1 MNKISL
7 QCLSIL
13 VVLMMLSF
21 GANST
26 EDNITEGNSTEGNN
40 TESLLIKSPNN
51 DVSIE
56 FILINGAPHYRV
68 FTYSNETKSDEIISA
83 SKLGFRFKDQQPLLT
98 NFKLVSSSKQQI
110 EKHWQKLWGQSKNVK
125 NHYRELT
132 VQLQES
138 TSLHRELTL
147 VFRAYNDGVAFRY
160 LLPEQSALGKFAI
173 TSEETEF
180 AFTNNHSSW
189 WIPADYDS
197 YEATYQNSLLSEVT
211 AINTP
216 VTMKTSN
223 GYYLSIHEAALTDY
237 AGMTLVKKP
246 QQNLTLTSDLVPWPD
261 GIKVKGVTP
270 FKTPWRTI
278 QIGKTA
284 GDLIESNLI
293 ENLNEASV
301 IADTSWIKP
310 MKYIG
315 IWWGM
320 HMREYTWEAGSKHGA
335 TTKNTKAYIDFAKD
349 HNITGVLV
357 EGWNKGWETWHTGL
371 SVQDFTQA
379 YDDFDLAE
387 IAAYGLKNN
396 IALIGHHETGGNIP
410 LYEQQLE
417 QAMALYKK
425 VGVHAIKTGY
435 AGKMLPEGT
444 YHHGQYMVN
453 HYRKVLELA
462 AKNKIM
468 LNVHEPIKPTGIRR
482 TYPNM
487 MTREGARG
495 MEWNG
500 WSEGNS
506 PEHTVVL
513 PFTRLLAGPLDYTP
527 GIFKLKFDPQEQ
539 YRVHTTLAKQL
550 AMYVVLYSPMQMA
563 ADMIENYH
571 NQPAFAFIGQVPVSW
586 DETRFIDGEIGDYI
600 SIARRSGKQWF
611 IGNMT
616 DEQPRSLSLALDFLS
631 ADIIYVAKIYAD
643 SIDTEFNDNPSAIA
657 IGEYLVKK
665 GDSLAAILASGGG
678 QAVHLYP
685 AKEEQLKNLK
695 AIKFYNAEVVK
706 NSEVFAQGGQFGE
719 IKQVSHLAVNKSI
732 KLLSEYDQGYSGG
745 ARNALVDGF
754 IGNSDYKSLWQGYR
768 KKDLDVVI
776 DLGKQTS
783 VKTIEIGFLQSQL
796 HSILL
801 PSKVEFELSVD
812 GKVFNAV
819 GSMSYHTTKT
829 VPDFQKK
836 QFSSHFKETTARY
849 VRVHAT
855 NLSELPGWHIRPKQE
870 AFIFADEIQVH

>member
-1 MNKISL
+1 MNKIFF
-7 QCLSIL
+7 QCLSL
-13 VVLMMLSF
+13 FVGLMMLSTQ
-21 GANST
+21 ANST
-26 EDNITEGNSTEGNN
+26 EAHSA
-40 TESLLIKSPNN
+40 ESLLIKSPNN
-51 DVSIE
+51 EVGIE

-68 FTYSNETKSDEIISA
+68 FTYSDETKSDEIISA
-83 SKLGFRFKDQQPLLT
+83 SKLGFRFKEQQPLLT
-98 NFKLVSSSKQQI
+98 NFKLISSSKQLI
-110 EKHWQKLWGQSKNVK
+110 KNNWQKPWGQSKNVE
-125 NHYRELT
+125 NHYRELL
-132 VQLQES
+132 VNLKES
-138 TSLHRELTL
+138 TALSRELQL
-147 VFRAYNDGVAFRY
+147 VFRAYDDGVAFHY
-160 LLPEQSALGKFAI
+160 LLPEQSGLGKFAI

-180 AFTNNHSSW
+180 TFTNNHSAW
-189 WIPADYDS
+189 WNPVNYDS
-197 YEATYQNSLLSEVT
+197 YEATYQRSSLSEVT
-211 AINTP
+211 GINTP

-223 GYYLSIHEAALTDY
+223 GLYLSLHEAALTNY

-246 QQNLTLTSDLVPWPD
+246 QQPLTLTSDLVPWPD
-261 GIKVKGVTP
+261 GIKVKGATP

-293 ENLNEASV
+293 ENLNDPSV
-301 IADTSWIKP
+301 IEDTSWIKP

-320 HMREYTWEAGSKHGA
+320 HMRKYTWQAGPKHGA

-349 HNITGVLV
+349 HNIGGVLV
-357 EGWNKGWETWHTGL
+357 EGWNKGWETWHTGV

-387 IAAYGLKNN
+387 IAAYGQNN
-396 IALIGHHETGGNIP
+396 NVALIGHHETGGNIP
-410 LYEQQLE
+410 LYEQQLA
-417 QAMALYKK
+417 QAMALYQK

-462 AKNKIM
+462 AKHQIM

-500 WSEGNS
+500 WSDGNS
-506 PEHTVVL
+506 PEHTVTL
-513 PFTRLLAGPLDYTP
+513 PYTRLLAGPLDYTP

-563 ADMIENYH
+563 ADMIENYR
-571 NQPAFAFIGQVPVSW
+571 NQPAFAFIEQVPVSW
-586 DETRFIDGEIGDYI
+586 DETHFIQGEIGDYI
-600 SIARRSGKQWF
+600 SIARRKGTEWF
-611 IGNMT
+611 IGSMT
-616 DEQPRSLSLALDFLS
+616 DEQPRYFSFDLDFLS
-631 ADIIYVAKIYAD
+631 PETTYVAKVYSDAIE
-643 SIDTEFNDNPSAIA
+643 TEFNKNPTAIF
-657 IGEYLVKK
+657 IGEYRVRK
-665 GDSLAAILASGGG
+665 GDSLATVLASGGG

-685 AKEEQLKNLK
+685 ARSDQLDDLKVLKN
-695 AIKFYNAEVVK
+695 YNDEMVK
-706 NSEVFAQGGQFGE
+706 KIAVFAQGGQFGE
-719 IKQVSHLAVNKSI
+719 IKQVNHLAVNKSI

-745 ARNALVDGF
+745 ARNSLVDGI

-768 KKDLDVVI
+768 KRDLDVVI
-776 DLGKQTS
+776 DLGKQTL

-801 PSKVEFELSVD
+801 PSKVEFKLSID
-812 GKVFNAV
+812 GKVFNGAD
-819 GSMSYHTTKT
+819 SMSYHTVET
-829 VPDFQKK
+829 VPDFQRK
-836 QFSSHFKETTARY
+836 QFYSHFKATTARY
-849 VRVHAT
+849 IRVKAT
-855 NLSELPGWHIRPKQE
+855 NLSELPSWHIRPGQE

>member
-1 MNKISL
+1 MNKIIFLSL
-7 QCLSIL
+7 
-13 VVLMMLSF
+13 
-21 GANST
+21 
-26 EDNITEGNSTEGNN
+26 
-40 TESLLIKSPNN
+40 SLLISLVSFSREVYSAEPLIIKSPNN
-51 DVSIE
+51 QISLEFLLIE
-56 FILINGAPHYRV
+56 GAPHYRV
-68 FTYSNETKSDEIISA
+68 FTYSNETKSDAIISA
-83 SKLGFRFKDQQPLLT
+83 SKLGFRFKEQQSLLT
-98 NFKLVSSSKQQI
+98 NFNLVSSSQHQV
-110 EKHWQKLWGQSKNVK
+110 EESWQKLWGQSKNVK

-132 VQLQES
+132 VKLKES
-138 TSLHRELTL
+138 TTLHRELDL

-160 LLPEQSALGKFAI
+160 LLPEQPSLGKFAI

-180 AFTNNHSSW
+180 AFTDNSSTW
-189 WIPADYDS
+189 WIPANYDS
-197 YEATYQNSLLSEVT
+197 YEEIYQKSLLSEVA

-223 GYYLSIHEAALTDY
+223 GLYLSLHEAALTNY
-237 AGMTLVKKP
+237 AGMTLVKQAK
-246 QQNLTLTSDLVPWPD
+246 QALTLTSDLVPWPD

-293 ENLNEASV
+293 ENLNEPSV

-310 MKYIG
+310 MKYVG

-320 HMREYTWEAGSKHGA
+320 HMREYTWEAGPKHGA

-349 HNITGVLV
+349 HNIGGVLV

-387 IAAYGLKNN
+387 VAAYGLKNN
-396 IALIGHHETGGNIP
+396 VALIGHHETGGNIP

-417 QAMALYKK
+417 QAMKLYQK
-425 VGVHAIKTGY
+425 VDVHAIKTGY

-462 AKNKIM
+462 AKHQIM

-500 WSEGNS
+500 WSDGNS
-506 PEHTVVL
+506 PEHTVTL

-527 GIFKLKFDPQEQ
+527 GIFKLKFDPQGQ

-563 ADMIENYH
+563 ADMIENYKD
-571 NQPAFAFIGQVPVSW
+571 QPAFAFIEQVPVSW
-586 DETRFIDGEIGDYI
+586 GETHFLQGEIGDYI
-600 SIARRSGKQWF
+600 SIARRSGEQWF
-611 IGNMT
+611 IGSMT
-616 DEQPRSLSLALDFLS
+616 DEQPRNLTLMLDFLPV
-631 ADIIYVAKIYAD
+631 DTTYVAKIYAD
-643 SIDTEFNDNPSAIA
+643 SIETDFNDNPSAVA
-657 IGEYLVKK
+657 IGEYLVKQ
-665 GDSLAAILASGGG
+665 GDSLATVLASGGG

-685 AKEEQLKNLK
+685 AQQSDINRLKTIENYNTK
-695 AIKFYNAEVVK
+695 VIKNIEI
-706 NSEVFAQGGQFGE
+706 FAQGSQFGE
-719 IKQVSHLAVNKSI
+719 VKQVNHLAVNKNI
-732 KLLSEYDQGYSGG
+732 EFFSEYDKGYAGG
-745 ARNALVDGF
+745 ARNALVDGI
-754 IGNSDYKSLWQGYR
+754 IGNSDYKNLWQGYR
-768 KKDLDVVI
+768 KNDLDVVI
-776 DLGKQTS
+776 DLGKQTPI
-783 VKTIEIGFLQSQL
+783 KAIEIGFLQSQL

-801 PSKVEFELSVD
+801 PSKVTFELSVD
-812 GKVFNAV
+812 GKVFNEA
-819 GSMSYHTTKT
+819 GSMLYHTTED
-829 VPDFQKK
+829 VPDFQRK
-836 QFSSHFKETTARY
+836 QFSSHFQETAARY
-849 VRVHAT
+849 VRVHAK
-855 NLSELPGWHIRPKQE
+855 NIYELPAWHIRPGHE
-870 AFIFADEIQVH
+870 TFIFADEIQVH